1 MSRAFVLPVVAA
13 VSFFASIGSASAQ
26 NPPNVET
33 IDVIGTPLGS
43 KLDAEHVAANVQS
56 ATAEELRGQGAL
68 DLADFMKRSLA
79 SVFVNDA
86 QSNPLQPDVQYR
98 GFTGSPLLGLP
109 QGLAIYQDGVRL
121 NEPFGD
127 TVNWALIPESAID
140 TVYLLPGSNPLFGL
154 NALGGAIAIETK
166 NGFTNAGTRGELVG
180 GSFGR
185 TSVQAETG
193 GTFGDGLG
201 YFVTA
206 SHLDEDGWRDYSPT
220 KANQLFATLG
230 MHDDDTSVD
239 VGLTYADTNLV
250 GNGAAPG
257 DLLAIDRRAVFT
269 HPDET
274 RSHLALLNATAEQHV
289 SAAVTLTGNLY
300 VRDSRSRTLNGD
312 DSDYAACAAAP
323 AFICDGGGTLALD
336 ANGAAIASAPG
347 LEGAT
352 VNRTE
357 TDQSTTGFSFQAL
370 VATSRGRRD
379 NQLTVGVAHDGS
391 HVDFAASSELGS
403 LDATRRAVP
412 GGVFVGDAFTDLT
425 ATIQNT
431 GLYFT
436 DTLSFG
442 ERTALTLSGRYNESS
457 IVLEDQLGDELSG
470 NHTFTH
476 FNPGVGVTTRL
487 RDALTFYAST
497 SRANRAPS
505 PVELTC
511 ADQND
516 PCRLPNAFVADPP
529 LKQVVATTFETGL
542 RGRFRNGQWHASVF
556 RTINDDDIL
565 FISAGALTNEGYFAN
580 VGKTRRDGLE
590 LNLSGAAGA
599 RVTWSLDYTH
609 LDATFRQSFLVA
621 SPNHPAQVGGE
632 ISVAVGDRLPLI
644 PQRLWK
650 AGLKL
655 VATKSLTLGADLQSA
670 AGIYYRGD
678 EANLLAPLPGYSVLN
693 LRAEY
698 RLSQRMSLF
707 AKLDNALD
715 ERYSTF
721 GVLGD
726 AGGVL
731 GTAFADPRFLGP
743 GAPRAAWIA
752 IRLEL

>member
-1 MSRAFVLPVVAA
+1 MSRPFVLSLVAA
-13 VSFFASIGSASAQ
+13 LLVGSNNLASAQ
-26 NPPNVET
+26 NPPSVET

-43 KLDAEHVAANVQS
+43 KLDAERAAANVQS
-56 ATAEELRGQGAL
+56 ATAEELRAQGAL
-68 DLADFMKRSLA
+68 DLADFMKRNLA

-127 TVNWALIPESAID
+127 TVNWALIPESAIE

-166 NGFTNAGTRGELVG
+166 NGFASPGTRAELLA

-206 SHLDEDGWRDYSPT
+206 SHLNEDGWRDYSPT
-220 KANQLFATLG
+220 NANQLFATLG
-230 MHDDDTSVD
+230 MHGDGTSVD

-250 GNGAAPG
+250 GNGAAPV
-257 DLLAIDRRAVFT
+257 DLLATDRRAVFT

-289 SAAVTLTGNLY
+289 SSAVTLTGNLY

-312 DSDYAACAAAP
+312 DSDFAQCATAP
-323 AFICDGGGTLALD
+323 GFICDGSGTLALD
-336 ANGAAIASAPG
+336 ANGTAIAATPG
-347 LEGAT
+347 VEGAT

-370 VATSRGRRD
+370 VATSQDQRE
-379 NQLTVGVAHDGS
+379 NQLTIGVAHDGS
-391 HVDFAASSELGS
+391 QVDFAASSELGS
-403 LDATRRAVP
+403 LDSKRRAVP
-412 GGVFVGDAFTDLT
+412 GGVFVGDAFTDLE

-442 ERTALTLSGRYNESS
+442 ERTALTLSGRYNRTS
-457 IVLEDQLGDELSG
+457 IVLEDRLGDELSG

-476 FNPGVGVTTRL
+476 FNPGVGITTRL
-487 RDALTFYAST
+487 RDALTFYASM

-511 ADQND
+511 ADEND

-529 LKQVVATTFETGL
+529 LKQVVATTLETGL
-542 RGRFRNGQWHASVF
+542 RGRFQNGQWHASVF
-556 RTINDDDIL
+556 RTVNGDDIL

-580 VGKTRRDGLE
+580 VGKTRRDGVE
-590 LNLSGAAGA
+590 LSLSGAAGA
-599 RVTWSLDYTH
+599 RTSWSLDYTH
-609 LDATFRQSFLVA
+609 LDATFRESFLVA

-632 ISVAVGDRLPLI
+632 IPVIVGDRLPLI

-650 AGLKL
+650 AGLNV
-655 VATKSLTLGADLQSA
+655 VATKSLTLGADVLAA
-670 AGIYYRGD
+670 AGIYHRGD

-698 RLSQRMSLF
+698 RLSERASLF
-707 AKLDNALD
+707 ANLDNVLD
-715 ERYSTF
+715 KRYATF

-731 GTAFADPRFLGP
+731 GAGFDDPRFLGP
-743 GAPRAAWIA
+743 GAPRAAWIGV
-752 IRLEL
+752 RVEL

>member
-1 MSRAFVLPVVAA
+1 MPRALVLPCLAA
-13 VSFFASIGSASAQ
+13 SLVGFLGTASAQ
-26 NPPNVET
+26 SPANVET

-43 KLDAEHVAANVQS
+43 KVDAAHATSNVQT
-56 ATAEELRGQGAL
+56 ATAEQLREQGAL
-68 DLADFMKRSLA
+68 DLADFMRRNLA

-127 TVNWALIPESAID
+127 TVNWALIPESAIE

-166 NGFTNAGTRGELVG
+166 NGFADPGTRGELLG

-193 GTFGDGLG
+193 GTFGDNLG
-201 YFVTA
+201 YFATI

-220 KANQLFATLG
+220 KADQLFATFG
-230 MHDDDTSVD
+230 MHGDTSRVD

-250 GNGAAPG
+250 GNGAAPV
-257 DLLAIDRRAVFT
+257 DLIAQDPRAVFT
-269 HPDET
+269 HPDQT
-274 RSHLALLNATAEQHV
+274 RSRVALLNVTAEQNV

-300 VRDSRSRTLNGD
+300 MRSSASRTLNGD
-312 DSDYAACAAAP
+312 DSDFAECAATP
-323 AFICDGGGTLALD
+323 GFICDGSDTLALD
-336 ANGAAIASAPG
+336 ASGAAIIAAPS

-352 VNRTE
+352 INRTD
-357 TDQSTTGFSFQAL
+357 TQQHSMGFSFQAL
-370 VATSRGRRD
+370 VAGTHGKRD

-391 HVDFAASSELGS
+391 DVDFAASSELGS
-403 LDATRRAVP
+403 LDATRRAIP
-412 GGVFVGDAFTDLT
+412 GGVRVGDSFTQLT
-425 ATIQNT
+425 ATIDNT

-442 ERTALTLSGRYNESS
+442 GRTALTLSGRYNRTA
-457 IVLEDQLGDELSG
+457 IALVDQLGDELSG
-470 NHTFTH
+470 NHVFTH
-476 FNPGVGVTTRL
+476 FNPAAGVTTRL
-487 RDALTFYAST
+487 GDAVTFYANLGQ
-497 SRANRAPS
+497 ANRAPS

-511 ADQND
+511 ADEND

-529 LKQVVATTFETGL
+529 LDQVVATTVEAGL
-542 RGRFRNGQWHASVF
+542 RGRFGGGEWHASLF
-556 RTINDDDIL
+556 RTGNDDDIL
-565 FISAGALTNEGYFAN
+565 FISAGALTNEGFFAN

-590 LNLSGAAGA
+590 LSVSGTAGSRA
-599 RVTWSLDYTH
+599 TWSLDYTH
-609 LDATFRQSFLVA
+609 LDATFRESFLVA

-632 ISVAVGDRLPLI
+632 IPVVVGDRLPLI

-650 AGLKL
+650 AGLKI
-655 VATKSLTLGADLQSA
+655 VATKSLTLGADLLAA
-670 AGIYYRGD
+670 AGIYSRGD

-698 RLSQRMSLF
+698 RLSERTSLF
-707 AKLDNALD
+707 ANLDNVLD
-715 ERYSTF
+715 ARYSTF

-731 GTAFADPRFLGP
+731 GAGFDDPRFLGTGP
-743 GAPRAAWIA
+743 PRAGWIGVRVA
-752 IRLEL
+752 L